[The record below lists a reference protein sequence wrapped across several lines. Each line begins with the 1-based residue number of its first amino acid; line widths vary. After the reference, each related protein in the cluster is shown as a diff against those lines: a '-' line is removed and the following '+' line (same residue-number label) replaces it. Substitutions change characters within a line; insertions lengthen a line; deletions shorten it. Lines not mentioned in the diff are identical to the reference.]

1 DVLFADAQFDIT
13 FRKKKGRN
21 PLFPYRI
28 TVSNQYRRIQL
39 RSDSERVITEWRNSI
54 TEMKTS
60 SAWAVAHRFASFAP
74 IRNDSRMIWFVDGD
88 DYFYAV
94 SEALENATDCI
105 YIGDW
110 WLSPEVHLR
119 RPPALNEEYRLDRLL
134 KRKAEEGIKIYVAV
148 YKEVTVSLTINSA
161 YTKRKLQSLHPN
173 IMVQRHPD
181 HLAGGTMFWA
191 HHEKMVVVDNT
202 FAFIGGLDLCWGR
215 YDTHGH
221 RLGDYYLPA
230 NGTPYAHLQ
239 NFFGQDYNNAR
250 IHDFANVNDYEDTL
264 IDRRTTPRMPWHD
277 VHMAMIGQPARDV
290 ARHFIQRWNFI
301 KSSKGMAKT
310 HMPFLMPKGEYSAA
324 RNDLQYRGT
333 CRTQLLRSSAE
344 WSMGISKES
353 SIHTAYC
360 EMIRDAKHFIYIEN
374 QFFVSNAREDAGY
387 TIKNR
392 IAEALV
398 DRIKRAH
405 RRQEKFFVVVVIP
418 LMPAFEG
425 DVNAV
430 GAATLKL
437 VMHWQYQSIC
447 RGDHSIASQLD
458 KAGINMEDYIRF
470 YGLRNYDVIRRFSD
484 NVKQDVAALA
494 GNAPKEAPGFDNML
508 HKQGVPAIERTEAE
522 NVVSGSAPPCA
533 DVAREADSASIAA
546 TNGVANGSVA
556 STGDMARGPPSTS
569 IATPSLSFHEPQP
582 DYGFKRPD

>member
-1 DVLFADAQFDIT
+1 
-13 FRKKKGRN
+13 
-21 PLFPYRI
+21 
-28 TVSNQYRRIQL
+28 
-39 RSDSERVITEWRNSI
+39 
-54 TEMKTS
+54 
-60 SAWAVAHRFASFAP
+60 
-74 IRNDSRMIWFVDGD
+74 
-88 DYFYAV
+88 
-94 SEALENATDCI
+94 
-105 YIGDW
+105 
-110 WLSPEVHLR
+110 
-119 RPPALNEEYRLDRLL
+119 
-134 KRKAEEGIKIYVAV
+134 
-148 YKEVTVSLTINSA
+148 
-161 YTKRKLQSLHPN
+161 
-173 IMVQRHPD
+173 
-181 HLAGGTMFWA
+181 
-191 HHEKMVVVDNT
+191 
-202 FAFIGGLDLCWGR
+202 
-215 YDTHGH
+215 
-221 RLGDYYLPA
+221 